1 MTAFYERMAETALR
15 LIRQYGQAVT
25 LREITPGSYDPSTGE
40 TSPDT
45 ATEASTSGV
54 LIEYTGQERQ
64 ANSLIQQGDKKLMVP
79 AKALAQPSLNS
90 KVIIQGEV
98 WTIVPPLKVMNP
110 AGTPL
115 VYELQVRR

>member
-1 MTAFYERMAETALR
+1 MAFYDRMAETALR
-15 LIRQYGQAVT
+15 LIRQYGQTVT
-25 LREITPGSYDPSTGE
+25 LREVTPGEYNPVTGDTAPDAVAE
-40 TSPDT
+40 TS
-45 ATEASTSGV
+45 ASGV

-64 ANSLIQQGDKKLMVP
+64 SNSLIQQGDKKLMLP
-79 AKALAQPSLNS
+79 AKALVQPSLNS
-90 KVIIQGEV
+90 KVVIQGEV

>member
-1 MTAFYERMAETALR
+1 MTAFYERMADTALR
-15 LIRQYGQAVT
+15 LIGQYGQTVT
-25 LREITPGSYDPSTGE
+25 LREVTPGEYNPVTGDTAPDAVAE
-40 TSPDT
+40 TS
-45 ATEASTSGV
+45 ASGV

-64 ANSLIQQGDKKLMVP
+64 SNSLIQQGDKKLMLP

-90 KVIIQGEV
+90 KVVIQGEV

>member
-1 MTAFYERMAETALR
+1 MSAFYDRMANTALR
-15 LIRQYGQAVT
+15 LISQYGQTMT
-25 LREITPGSYDPSTGE
+25 LREVTPGTYDPGTGE
-40 TSPDT
+40 TSADA
-45 ATEASTSGV
+45 ATETSVSGV

-64 ANSLIQQGDKKLMVP
+64 NNSLIQQGDKKVLMP
-79 AKALAQPSLNS
+79 AKGLAKPSLNS
-90 KVIIQGEV
+90 KVLIQSEL

>member
-1 MTAFYERMAETALR
+1 MSAFYDRMAATALR
-15 LIRQYGQAVT
+15 LISLYGQTMT
-25 LREITPGSYDPSTGE
+25 LREVTPGTYDPSTGE
-40 TSPDT
+40 TSPDA
-45 ATEASTSGV
+45 ATETSVSGV

-64 ANSLIQQGDKKLMVP
+64 NNSLIQQGDKKVLMP
-79 AKALAQPSLNS
+79 AKGLAKPSLNS
-90 KVIIQGEV
+90 KILIQSEL

>member
-1 MTAFYERMAETALR
+1 MAFYDRMAETALR
-15 LIRQYGQAVT
+15 LISQYGQTMT
-25 LREITPGSYDPSTGE
+25 LREVTPGAYDPGTGE
-40 TSPDT
+40 TSADSV
-45 ATEASTSGV
+45 TESSVSGV

-64 ANSLIQQGDKKLMVP
+64 NNSLIQQGDKKVMLP

-90 KVIIQGEV
+90 KVIIQSEV

>member
-1 MTAFYERMAETALR
+1 MSAFYDRMADTALR
-15 LIRQYGQAVT
+15 LIGLYGQTMT
-25 LREITPGSYDPSTGE
+25 LREVTPGTYDPSTGE
-40 TSPDT
+40 TSPDA
-45 ATEASTSGV
+45 ATETSVSGV

-64 ANSLIQQGDKKLMVP
+64 NNSLIQQGDKKVLMP
-79 AKALAQPSLNS
+79 AKGLAKPSLNS
-90 KVIIQGEV
+90 KILIQSEL

>member
-1 MTAFYERMAETALR
+1 MSAFYDRMADTALR
-15 LIRQYGQAVT
+15 LISQYGQTMT
-25 LREITPGSYDPSTGE
+25 LREVTPGTYDPSTGE
-40 TSPDT
+40 TSPDA
-45 ATEASTSGV
+45 ATETSVSGV

-64 ANSLIQQGDKKLMVP
+64 NNSLIQQGDKKVLMP
-79 AKALAQPSLNS
+79 AKGLAKPSLNS
-90 KVIIQGEV
+90 KILIQSEL